1 MKKGQEY
8 TGTVASVDFPNKGSV
23 ICEDGTVT
31 VKNVIPG
38 QKVRFVINKKHG
50 DRCEGRLLEV
60 IEKSP
65 LECAIDCCTHFG
77 ICGGC
82 TYQSIPY
89 EEQLKIKSAQVKSML
104 DEAAEDYVFEGITG
118 SPITR
123 GYRNK
128 MEFSFG
134 DEYKDGPLSLGM
146 H

>member
-8 TGTVASVDFPNKGSV
+8 TGTVASVDFPNKGRV

-65 LECAIDCCTHFG
+65 LECAPDCCTHLA
-77 ICGGC
+77 
-82 TYQSIPY
+82 Y
-89 EEQLKIKSAQVKSML
+89 A
-104 DEAAEDYVFEGITG
+104 EAAH
-118 SPITR
+118 TR
-123 GYRNK
+123 AFLTR
-128 MEFSFG
+128 S
-134 DEYKDGPLSLGM
+134 SLK
-146 H
+146 